1 MRYNLLLH
9 FITMRYLIT
18 TSKYEPFYTDWYGS
32 DMFNAELDMVV
43 YDLTNSIYTK
53 DGVTWNDII
62 YDNL

>member
-1 MRYNLLLH
+1 
-9 FITMRYLIT
+9 MRYLIT

-53 DGVTWNDII
+53 DGVKWNDII